1 MRTRHAFIAA
11 TLFIVGLIAS
21 PATSPAETD
30 PVFNRVSAWS
40 WGIADA
46 RTGEVLHSKG
56 LEDFRKS
63 ASITK
68 SMTAHLIIRMLNED
82 PSLREEKIT
91 FSELAA
97 ATSGSSAR
105 IEEGESLRLID
116 ALYGLMLPSG
126 NDAGNA
132 LAEHFHERL
141 DPPPGDETIP
151 ASRATR
157 ANFVA
162 EMNRRAAEL
171 GMENTIYRIP
181 FGDGGSASDHTS
193 TAGDILKLGRA
204 AMADSLFLKIVST
217 SEYTATVYGPD
228 GSTREVTWT
237 NTNQFLGEAGF
248 VGIKTGTT
256 RNAGACLL
264 TAYHRDNTPVIVV
277 VLGSEARELRY
288 TDTRK
293 IIDGTFQLMGED
305 EAEAE

>member
-1 MRTRHAFIAA
+1 MKIIPFLATSAFVAFG
-11 TLFIVGLIAS
+11 LFIPKPIIADE
-21 PATSPAETD
+21 PHE
-30 PVFNRVSAWS
+30 VFNRVSAWS

-56 LEDFRKS
+56 LDDYRKS

-68 SMTAHLIIRMLNED
+68 TMTAHLIVRMINEN
-82 PSLREEKIT
+82 PSLLDEKIT

-97 ATSGSSAR
+97 RTSGSSAR
-105 IEEGESLRLID
+105 IEEGESLRLVD

-132 LAEHFHERL
+132 LAEHFNDRL
-141 DPPPGDETIP
+141 EPPPGDETVP

-171 GMENTIYRIP
+171 DMKDTIYRIP

-204 AMADSLFLKIVST
+204 AMEDSLLRRIVST
-217 SEYTATVYGPD
+217 AEYTATVYGPD
-228 GSTREVTWT
+228 DTTREVTWT
-237 NTNQFLGEAGF
+237 NTNQFLGEPGF

-264 TAYHRDNTPVIVV
+264 TAYRRDNTPVLVV

-288 TDTRK
+288 TDTQL
-293 IIDGTFQLMGED
+293 IIDGTFKLLDGADGE
-305 EAEAE
+305 